1 MMLKPELN
9 SALVKADRFM
19 QTARLAFAD
28 GDPESAVS
36 RAYYGLFH
44 VTAVLLEVVANR
56 TRERWEHTQLEKAFL
71 DEFASRGF
79 RFSARDGNTWKEA
92 HLSRVNADYRVDE
105 LRARAAQRLLSRIE
119 DLVARMKDEIQRSA

>member
-1 MMLKPELN
+1 MLNPELN
-9 SALVKADRFM
+9 SALVKGDRFL

-44 VTAVLLEVVANR
+44 VTVALLAVVANR

-71 DEFASRGF
+71 DEFARRGF

-92 HLSRVNADYRVDE
+92 R
-105 LRARAAQRLLSRIE
+105 LSRITADYQVGELTTRAAERLLARVE
-119 DLVARMKDEIQRSA
+119 DLAARMKDEIQRSA